1 MGSDCL
7 KVAGFKVSLCIS
19 PKAVFLASFAVFYLF
34 FNAQMLMALCGNLRQ
49 VSNAKYSVHA
59 HPELSG
65 IYHFKTDV
73 IVYLVCRA
81 ADPLSPIAKFLE

>member
-1 MGSDCL
+1 
-7 KVAGFKVSLCIS
+7 
-19 PKAVFLASFAVFYLF
+19 
-34 FNAQMLMALCGNLRQ
+34 MLMALCGNLRQ

-65 IYHFKTDV
+65 IYHFKADT

-81 ADPLSPIAKFLE
+81 ADLLSLYYDVFGVKARLT